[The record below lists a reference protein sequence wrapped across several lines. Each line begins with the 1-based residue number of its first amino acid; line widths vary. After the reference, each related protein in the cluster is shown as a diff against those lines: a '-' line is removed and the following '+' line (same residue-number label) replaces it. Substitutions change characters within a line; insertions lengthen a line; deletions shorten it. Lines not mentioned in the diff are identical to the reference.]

1 MNKRWQVLVGD
12 EKEWQVLIGDEIV
25 DWHQFRKRP
34 IVINAMQMDV
44 PFKVE
49 TLEGW
54 MQGQPGDWL
63 IEGVENELYPCK
75 DSIFQA
81 TYEEATIE
89 NKT

>member
-12 EKEWQVLIGDEIV
+12 EKEWQVLVGDEIV
-25 DWHQFRKRP
+25 DWCQFRKRP
-34 IVINAMQMDV
+34 IVINAMQMDA

-49 TLEGW
+49 TIEGW

-63 IEGVENELYPCK
+63 IEGVEKELYPCK

-81 TYEEATIE
+81 TYEEAKCDDT
-89 NKT
+89 